1 MRKLIIYNIE
11 DNKTYQYPNG
21 ALATPERVLSDYPAI
36 ATFKHIIET
45 DEFEQMFIGI
55 QNLAMARTMYNV
67 DKELYD
73 EEAVLAIQDIMNTQ
87 DETAINTP
95 SAEERI
101 ASALEY
107 QVMMSMPDVEEI

>member
-45 DEFEQMFIGI
+45 DESEQMFIGI
-55 QNLAMARTMYNV
+55 QNLLIVKKLQGIFLWNYF
-67 DKELYD
+67 
-73 EEAVLAIQDIMNTQ
+73 
-87 DETAINTP
+87 
-95 SAEERI
+95 
-101 ASALEY
+101 
-107 QVMMSMPDVEEI
+107 

>member
-45 DEFEQMFIGI
+45 DESEQMFIGI
-55 QNLAMARTMYNV
+55 QNLSMARTMYNI
-67 DKELYD
+67 DKELSD
-73 EEAVLAIQDIMNTQ
+73 EEAVVAIQDIMNTQ

-107 QVMMSMPDVEEI
+107 QVMMSMPDVEEV

>member
-45 DEFEQMFIGI
+45 DESEQMFIGI
-55 QNLAMARTMYNV
+55 QNLAMARTMYNIN
-67 DKELYD
+67 KELSD
-73 EEAVLAIQDIMNTQ
+73 EEAVQAIQDIMNTQ
-87 DETAINTP
+87 DKTAINTP

-107 QVMMSMPDVEEI
+107 QVMMSMPDVKEV

>member
-45 DEFEQMFIGI
+45 DEFKQMFIGI

-67 DKELYD
+67 DKELSD